1 MHALIIGPIHSGL
14 LYVDAAHEL
23 GASVSIITTNKD
35 DYVIDE
41 ETISKVDEL
50 ILVTDFSLGTLV
62 DAANKLHQ
70 QTPVTAVAAGVE
82 FLVTQTAHIAKALSV
97 PGLDPALVDAVRNK
111 AVMREKLQEA
121 GVRTVRFA
129 KANTAIDLDHVSAQV
144 GFPAVVK
151 PLDMAGSIGVVR
163 VDNEIELLAA
173 YEDIASDSKG
183 WGDHI
188 PGTEA
193 LLEQLL
199 VGTEYCVDGY
209 VTQDG
214 EIHTFEFVKVELG
227 EQPHFQE
234 IGYTSYRYEDL
245 ECAHELS
252 AYIESVVRAV
262 GITVGPF
269 HSEVMLTEDGP
280 VLIEIA
286 SRLPGDHLPILT
298 KRATGISFA
307 TCSLAALLGVDVPA
321 PSDSIARVAASQFII
336 SPEDAGRRYS
346 EIAGWEQIVSDPR
359 VDSAVYEVIPGSII
373 PAHQDMRSRIAEIQF
388 HGDNAEEVEAFRQ
401 TIVETARIVRA

>member
-1 MHALIIGPIHSGL
+1 MHALIIGPVHSGL

-35 DYVIDE
+35 DYTIDE
-41 ETISKVDEL
+41 KMLAKVDEL

-62 DAANKLHQ
+62 DAADKLHQ
-70 QTPVTAVAAGVE
+70 ETPITAVAAGVE
-82 FLVTQTAHIAKALSV
+82 FLVTQTAHIAKALDV
-97 PGLDPALVDAVRNK
+97 PGLDPELVDAVRNK
-111 AVMREKLQEA
+111 AIMREKLQEA

-129 KANTAIDLDHVSAQV
+129 KANTAIDLDRVSAQV

-173 YEDIASDSKG
+173 YEDIVNDTKG

-193 LLEQLL
+193 LLEELL

-214 EIHTFEFVKVELG
+214 VIHTFEFVKVELG

-245 ECAHELS
+245 EYASELS
-252 AYIESVVRAV
+252 TYIESVVKAV

-269 HSEVMLTEDGP
+269 HSEVMLAADGP

-286 SRLPGDHLPILT
+286 SRLPGDHLPLLT
-298 KRATGISFA
+298 ERATGISFA
-307 TCSLAALLGVDVPA
+307 KCALAALLGGEVPE
-321 PSDSIARVAASQFII
+321 PLPPTVRVAASQFVI
-336 SPEDAGRRYS
+336 SPDNAGRRYE
-346 EIAGWEQIVSDPR
+346 EIAGWDEIVNDPR

-373 PAHQDMRSRIAEIQF
+373 PAYQDVRSRIAEIQF
-388 HGDNAEEVEAFRQ
+388 HGDNAEEVETFRQ
-401 TIVETARIVRA
+401 TIVETMRVVRS